1 MRRLLLALGLIG
13 ALGASAPVAAH
24 DAYDDSESHPLRI
37 AAYGAYPIGYLAE
50 WLVMRPM
57 HFVVSHPQLEKIFG
71 HTPHETPFG
80 GYGAYEPEE
89 DR

>member
-1 MRRLLLALGLIG
+1 VKRLLLALGLVT
-13 ALGASAPVAAH
+13 ALGATAPVLAH

-37 AAYGAYPIGYLAE
+37 AAYGAYPIGYFAE

-71 HTPHETPFG
+71 HGPHETAFG
-80 GYGAYEPEE
+80 DYQPYEPE
-89 DR
+89 DH